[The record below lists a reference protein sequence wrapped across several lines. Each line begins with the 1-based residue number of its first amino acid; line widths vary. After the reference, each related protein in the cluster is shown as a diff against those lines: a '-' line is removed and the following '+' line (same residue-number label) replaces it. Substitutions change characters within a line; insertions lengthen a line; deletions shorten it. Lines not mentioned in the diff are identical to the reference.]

1 MSYNFIAIEG
11 NIGAGK
17 STLAGM
23 LASDYNARLVNE
35 QFDDNSF
42 LPKFYQNPEK
52 YAFPLELSFL
62 AERYQ
67 QMKDVLSSGDLF
79 HNFIIADYF
88 IAKSLVFAKKT
99 LQQDEFSLYSRL
111 YKIINTTLP
120 APDLVVYLYV
130 DIEQLQ
136 ENIRKRGRA
145 YEQAIPDNYLKKIQE
160 SYFEFMQQREDL
172 RILIIDMNNIDF
184 VENPVDYKKLREII
198 INSQY
203 DKGIHRIKP

>member
-79 HNFIIADYF
+79 HDFIIADYF

-99 LQQDEFSLYSRL
+99 LQKDEFSLYSRL

-130 DIEQLQ
+130 DIDQLQ

-145 YEQAIPDNYLKKIQE
+145 YEQAIPDSYLKKIQE

-184 VENPVDYKKLREII
+184 VENPENYKKLREII

>member
-79 HNFIIADYF
+79 HDFIIADYF

-145 YEQAIPDNYLKKIQE
+145 YEQAIPDNYLKKIQD

-172 RILIIDMNNIDF
+172 RILIIDMNDIDF
-184 VENPVDYKKLREII
+184 VENSKDYRKLREII